1 MIRNSI
7 IWNDFFQISRCDV
20 YIHLFFWHRTNIT
33 NPKSEYWWFWLVQV
47 PITFIALG
55 AWNSEKFDVLSGVF
69 LGITIASIPAN
80 LSSMVRRFHDAGLS
94 TKQCLKKLSY
104 AVAPFLFAVNLMTK
118 IDPFSSFAVVLLIAL
133 LFSAVSFFLLFI
145 ILIGDSVYEDEE
157 EE

>member
-1 MIRNSI
+1 MTFFNSI
-7 IWNDFFQISRCDV
+7 MTCYKKSFDFKGRAS
-20 YIHLFFWHRTNIT
+20 
-33 NPKSEYWWFWLVQV
+33 KSEYWWFWLVQV

-118 IDPFSSFAVVLLIAL
+118 IDL
-133 LFSAVSFFLLFI
+133 FLL
-145 ILIGDSVYEDEE
+145 LL
-157 EE
+157 

>member
-1 MIRNSI
+1 M
-7 IWNDFFQISRCDV
+7 
-20 YIHLFFWHRTNIT
+20 
-33 NPKSEYWWFWLVQV
+33 
-47 PITFIALG
+47 G

-69 LGITIASIPAN
+69 LGIAIASIPAN
-80 LSSMVRRFHDAGLS
+80 FSSMVRRFHDAGLS

>member
-1 MIRNSI
+1 MVLAGSGPYYFYSI
-7 IWNDFFQISRCDV
+7 GGI
-20 YIHLFFWHRTNIT
+20 
-33 NPKSEYWWFWLVQV
+33 
-47 PITFIALG
+47 G

-69 LGITIASIPAN
+69 LGIAIASIPAN

-104 AVAPFLFAVNLMTK
+104 AVAPFLFAVNLA
-118 IDPFSSFAVVLLIAL
+118 IAVDSFSFFAIVVLLAL

>member
-1 MIRNSI
+1 MTFFNSI
-7 IWNDFFQISRCDV
+7 MTCYKKSFDFKGRAS
-20 YIHLFFWHRTNIT
+20 
-33 NPKSEYWWFWLVQV
+33 KSEYWWFWLVQV

-104 AVAPFLFAVNLMTK
+104 AVAPFLFAVNLMKK

>member
-1 MIRNSI
+1 MTFFNSI
-7 IWNDFFQISRCDV
+7 KMCYMKSFDFKGRAS
-20 YIHLFFWHRTNIT
+20 
-33 NPKSEYWWFWLVQV
+33 KSEYWWFWLVQV
-47 PITFIALG
+47 PITFIA
-55 AWNSEKFDVLSGVF
+55 LSGVF

>member
-1 MIRNSI
+1 MTFFNSI
-7 IWNDFFQISRCDV
+7 KMCYMKSFDFKGRAS
-20 YIHLFFWHRTNIT
+20 
-33 NPKSEYWWFWLVQV
+33 KSEYWWFWLVQV
-47 PITFIALG
+47 PITGALG

-69 LGITIASIPAN
+69 LGIAIASIPAN

-104 AVAPFLFAVNLMTK
+104 AVAPFLFAVNLAIA
-118 IDPFSSFAVVLLIAL
+118 IDSFSFFAIVVLLAL

>member
-1 MIRNSI
+1 MKSF
-7 IWNDFFQISRCDV
+7 DFKGRAS
-20 YIHLFFWHRTNIT
+20 
-33 NPKSEYWWFWLVQV
+33 KSEYWWFWLVQV

-55 AWNSEKFDVLSGVF
+55 TWNSEKFDVLSGVF

-80 LSSMVRRFHDAGLS
+80 LSSMIRRFHDAGLS
-94 TKQCLKKLSY
+94 TKQCLKKLFY

-118 IDPFSSFAVVLLIAL
+118 IDPFPSFAVVLLIAL

>member
-1 MIRNSI
+1 MTFFNSI
-7 IWNDFFQISRCDV
+7 MTCYKKSFDFKGRAS
-20 YIHLFFWHRTNIT
+20 
-33 NPKSEYWWFWLVQV
+33 KSEYWWFWLVQV

-80 LSSMVRRFHDAGLS
+80 LFSMVRRFHDAGLS

-118 IDPFSSFAVVLLIAL
+118 IDPLSSFAVVLLIAL

>member
-1 MIRNSI
+1 MTFFNSI
-7 IWNDFFQISRCDV
+7 KMCYMKSFDFKGRAS
-20 YIHLFFWHRTNIT
+20 
-33 NPKSEYWWFWLVQV
+33 KSEYWWFWLVQV

-55 AWNSEKFDVLSGVF
+55 ALGTWNSEKFDVLSGVF

-80 LSSMVRRFHDAGLS
+80 LSSMIRRFHDAGLS
-94 TKQCLKKLSY
+94 TKQCLKKLFY

-145 ILIGDSVYEDEE
+145 ILIGDSVYEVEE

>member
-1 MIRNSI
+1 M
-7 IWNDFFQISRCDV
+7 
-20 YIHLFFWHRTNIT
+20 
-33 NPKSEYWWFWLVQV
+33 
-47 PITFIALG
+47 
-55 AWNSEKFDVLSGVF
+55 F

-145 ILIGDSVYEDEE
+145 ILIGDRVYEDEE

>member
-1 MIRNSI
+1 MCYMKSF
-7 IWNDFFQISRCDV
+7 DFKGRAS
-20 YIHLFFWHRTNIT
+20 
-33 NPKSEYWWFWLVQV
+33 KSEYWWFWLVQV

-55 AWNSEKFDVLSGVF
+55 ALGAWNSEKFDVLSGVF
-69 LGITIASIPAN
+69 LGIAIASIPAY

-104 AVAPFLFAVNLMTK
+104 AVAPFLFAVNLAIA
-118 IDPFSSFAVVLLIAL
+118 IDSFSFFAIVVLLAL

>member
-1 MIRNSI
+1 MTFFNSI
-7 IWNDFFQISRCDV
+7 MTCYKKSFDFKGRAS
-20 YIHLFFWHRTNIT
+20 
-33 NPKSEYWWFWLVQV
+33 KSEYWWFWLVQV

-94 TKQCLKKLSY
+94 IKQCLKKLSY
-104 AVAPFLFAVNLMTK
+104 AVAPFLFAVNLMTM
-118 IDPFSSFAVVLLIAL
+118 IDPFSSFAVVLLVAL

>member
-1 MIRNSI
+1 MTFFNSI
-7 IWNDFFQISRCDV
+7 MMCYKKSFDFKGRAS
-20 YIHLFFWHRTNIT
+20 
-33 NPKSEYWWFWLVQV
+33 KSEYWWFWLVQV

-80 LSSMVRRFHDAGLS
+80 LFSMVRRFHDAGLS

-118 IDPFSSFAVVLLIAL
+118 IDPLSSFAVVLLIAL

>member
-1 MIRNSI
+1 MTFFNSI
-7 IWNDFFQISRCDV
+7 MTCYKKSFDFKGRAS
-20 YIHLFFWHRTNIT
+20 
-33 NPKSEYWWFWLVQV
+33 KSEYWWFWLVQV

-104 AVAPFLFAVNLMTK
+104 AVAPFLFAVNLAIA
-118 IDPFSSFAVVLLIAL
+118 IDSFSFFAIVVLLAL

>member
-1 MIRNSI
+1 MTFFNSI
-7 IWNDFFQISRCDV
+7 MTCYKKSFDFKGRAS
-20 YIHLFFWHRTNIT
+20 
-33 NPKSEYWWFWLVQV
+33 KSEYWWFWLVQV

-104 AVAPFLFAVNLMTK
+104 AVAPFLFAFNLMTK

>member
-1 MIRNSI
+1 MCQPST
-7 IWNDFFQISRCDV
+7 ISSRPTSTTLPSV
-20 YIHLFFWHRTNIT
+20 
-33 NPKSEYWWFWLVQV
+33 
-47 PITFIALG
+47 
-55 AWNSEKFDVLSGVF
+55 
-69 LGITIASIPAN
+69 
-80 LSSMVRRFHDAGLS
+80 LS

-104 AVAPFLFAVNLMTK
+104 AVAPFLFAVNFATV

>member
-1 MIRNSI
+1 MTFFNSI
-7 IWNDFFQISRCDV
+7 MTCYKKSFDFKGRAS
-20 YIHLFFWHRTNIT
+20 
-33 NPKSEYWWFWLVQV
+33 KSEYWWFWLVQV

-69 LGITIASIPAN
+69 LGIAIASIPAN

-118 IDPFSSFAVVLLIAL
+118 IDLFSSFAVVLLMAL

>member
-1 MIRNSI
+1 MTFFNSI
-7 IWNDFFQISRCDV
+7 MTCYKKSFDFKGRAS
-20 YIHLFFWHRTNIT
+20 
-33 NPKSEYWWFWLVQV
+33 KSEYWWFWLVQV

-118 IDPFSSFAVVLLIAL
+118 IDPFPSFAVVLLIAL

>member
-1 MIRNSI
+1 MLNYFYCSLTQ
-7 IWNDFFQISRCDV
+7 FSLHSR
-20 YIHLFFWHRTNIT
+20 
-33 NPKSEYWWFWLVQV
+33 FWLVQV

-104 AVAPFLFAVNLMTK
+104 AVAPFLFAVNLMT
-118 IDPFSSFAVVLLIAL
+118 
-133 LFSAVSFFLLFI
+133 
-145 ILIGDSVYEDEE
+145 ILR
-157 EE
+157 

>member
-1 MIRNSI
+1 MTFFNSI
-7 IWNDFFQISRCDV
+7 KMCYMKSFDFKGRAS
-20 YIHLFFWHRTNIT
+20 
-33 NPKSEYWWFWLVQV
+33 KSEYWWFWLVQV

-104 AVAPFLFAVNLMTK
+104 AVAPFLFCCQFN
-118 IDPFSSFAVVLLIAL
+118 DNDR
-133 LFSAVSFFLLFI
+133 SFFFFCCSTLNSI
-145 ILIGDSVYEDEE
+145 IIFGSLIFPVVHHIDRRQCI
-157 EE
+157 